1 MMNLDIVM
9 IKMVTENKY
18 NKIYMINYFYTYTYL
33 YQNIQKIGNNLLYSE
48 YNKIELILPE
58 LN

>member
-18 NKIYMINYFYTYTYL
+18 SKIYMINYFYTYPFL
-33 YQNIQKIGNNLLYSE
+33 SKYSK
-48 YNKIELILPE
+48 NR
-58 LN
+58 

>member
-18 NKIYMINYFYTYTYL
+18 SKIYMINYFYTYTYI
-33 YQNIQKIGNNLLYSE
+33 YQNIQKIGNSLLLV
-48 YNKIELILPE
+48 NIIKFGLF
-58 LN
+58 